1 MTRSCILTRCV
12 VPRARQTLCFLWHH
26 RAASSAVV
34 AAAAAAET
42 RAMTPAAGDLPA
54 ATPSPILPRSFHWL
68 YQHCPAFPISGSKVR
83 VIVDPREFY
92 QELLDKAGAARER
105 ISISSLYL
113 GTGKLEEK
121 LVSVVGQRV
130 AAVDGLKVHW
140 LLDHTRGSRGH
151 HSSRSMLR
159 PLLAQYPHSCSVSLY
174 HTPHLRGLLRR
185 LIPQRWNETIGLQHM
200 KLYVFDDSL
209 LISGANLSNDYFT
222 NRQDRYM
229 AFEDCPAL
237 AAFYHNLIATV
248 SRFCPQ
254 LATDDS
260 TSMPAGTSVH
270 PYLGDLEEYCGTMR
284 EAVLRLWRAECDRNP
299 ERLRHMESTGDTS
312 ASSSS
317 SSLDTLVFPTLQM
330 GPFGITNDGY
340 VTKRFLS
347 SAEEGSHIHLAS
359 GYFNLTEEY
368 MKCVLGQS
376 RASYSIL
383 MAHPEAN
390 GFLGARGFA
399 GAIPAAYTQLAKL
412 FFRRVT
418 SGSQEHRISLHEY
431 RRKGWTFHA
440 KGLWYARPGHTWP
453 ALTMV
458 GSPNFGWRSVQRDLE
473 TQVVV
478 VTQNTALREALH
490 REHSRLYDC
499 GTEVTD
505 GTFSSPGRYVPL
517 WVRCVM
523 PIIKAFF

>member
-1 MTRSCILTRCV
+1 MG
-12 VPRARQTLCFLWHH
+12 
-26 RAASSAVV
+26 
-34 AAAAAAET
+34 
-42 RAMTPAAGDLPA
+42 PAPGDPPA
-54 ATPSPILPRSFHWL
+54 ATPAMPSTPSPGTPSQILPRSFQWL

-92 QELLDKAGAARER
+92 QELLDKAGGARKR

-113 GTGKLEEK
+113 GTGKLEER

-130 AAVDGLKVHW
+130 AAVDGLQVHW
-140 LLDHTRGSRGH
+140 LLDHTRGSRGQ
-151 HSSRSMLR
+151 HSSRSMLH

-174 HTPHLRGLLRR
+174 HTPNLRGLLRR

-229 AFEDCPAL
+229 VFEECPAL

-270 PYLGDLEEYCGTMR
+270 PYLGDLEEYCGAMR
-284 EAVLRLWRAECDRNP
+284 EAVQELWRAECDRTP
-299 ERLRHMESTGDTS
+299 ERLRHIGNTSNPSFSST
-312 ASSSS
+312 
-317 SSLDTLVFPTLQM
+317 SLDTLVFPTLQM

-347 SAEEGSHIHLAS
+347 SAEEGSRIHLAS

-390 GFLGARGFA
+390 GFLGAGGFA

-412 FFRRVT
+412 FFGRVKD
-418 SGSQEHRISLHEY
+418 GEQEHRISLHEY

-440 KGLWYARPGHTWP
+440 KGLWYSRPGQTWP
-453 ALTMV
+453 VLTMV

-490 REHSRLYDC
+490 KEHSRLYDC

-505 GTFSSPGRYVPL
+505 STFTSPGRSVPL

-523 PIIKAFF
+523 PIIKVFF